1 MPEDKIR
8 LLVEKLQAE
17 GYQVSRHG
25 YDALVYRDG
34 LYVASI
40 HIYPL
45 DRTVTVKRY
54 VLNPEAGRHAL
65 RIAGI
70 ALRVLEGCRVVLRV
84 TEPIEGQGLEG

>member
-1 MPEDKIR
+1 MSEDKIR
-8 LLVEKLQAE
+8 LLMKILRAE

-25 YDALVYRDG
+25 YDALIYRDG

-45 DRTVTVKRY
+45 SRMVTVKRY

-70 ALRVLEGCRVVLRV
+70 VERVLEGCRVLLRA
-84 TEPIEGQGLEG
+84 TRKLEGRGLEG

>member
-1 MPEDKIR
+1 MSEDKIR
-8 LLVEKLQAE
+8 LLMKRLQME

-45 DRTVTVKRY
+45 ARKVTVKRY
-54 VLNPEAGRHAL
+54 VLNPEAGRHVL

-70 ALRVLEGCRVVLRV
+70 VERVLEGCRVLLRV
-84 TEPIEGQGLEG
+84 TESLEGRGLEG